1 MSPLEKKLKEI
12 GARFSR
18 IRLEKNLTVD
28 QIAKHT
34 MISKRVIVAIE
45 KGNLQDLPEPFYI
58 KALIAKY
65 AKAIGTVANWDYEK
79 LDHEETSIASQ
90 KSPKV
95 KVHSQQGKSSRSRR
109 SSHISLD
116 AKTKHNQPRESKG
129 FQLKPAHLYLL
140 YLTLVVVAI
149 RSIASLVEEPVVVN
163 NQAVPE
169 QNISLSNQ
177 ETPLNG
183 NVPTTISSASPS
195 QFVSQSSSNN
205 SESVVV
211 DIDLKERCWLKVVVD
226 GKVKFEGTLAKGS
239 KRSWQGKEQIN
250 IIAGNAGGVVVTY
263 NQGKEKILGK
273 PGQVQEVTYTV
284 N

>member
-18 IRLEKNLTVD
+18 IRVEKNLTVE

-34 MISKRVIVAIE
+34 MISKRVLVAIE

-58 KALIAKY
+58 KALISKY

-79 LDHEETSIASQ
+79 LAQEDTSLAAQ
-90 KSPKV
+90 KSPKT
-95 KVHSQQGKSSRSRR
+95 KVNSRR
-109 SSHISLD
+109 DRANNIALSPNL
-116 AKTKHNQPRESKG
+116 ANQNQPRKARG
-129 FQLKPAHLYLL
+129 FQLKSAHLYLI
-140 YLTLVVVAI
+140 YLLLVVVAI
-149 RSIASLVEEPVVVN
+149 KAITSLVEKPVVVN
-163 NQAVPE
+163 NQAVPKQE
-169 QNISLSNQ
+169 VSLS
-177 ETPLNG
+177 EEKTPLIG

-205 SESVVV
+205 SDSVVV

-226 GKVKFEGTLAKGS
+226 GKVEFEGTLSKGS
-239 KRSWQGKEQIN
+239 KRSWQGQEQIN

-263 NQGKEKILGK
+263 NHGKEKILGK

>member
-18 IRLEKNLTVD
+18 IRVEKNLTVE
-28 QIAKHT
+28 QISKHT
-34 MISKRVIVAIE
+34 MISRRVIVAIE

-79 LDHEETSIASQ
+79 LAKEDPSLVSQ
-90 KSPKV
+90 KPQKDKANSHRGRSNIAIQSSVSKPK
-95 KVHSQQGKSSRSRR
+95 
-109 SSHISLD
+109 
-116 AKTKHNQPRESKG
+116 PRFSKG
-129 FQLKPAHLYLL
+129 FQLKPAHLYLI
-140 YLTLVVVAI
+140 YIALVIGAI
-149 RSIASLVEEPVVVN
+149 KAIASWVEEPVIVN
-163 NQAVPE
+163 NQAIPE
-169 QNISLSNQ
+169 QNIALT
-177 ETPLNG
+177 EEKAPLIG

-205 SESVVV
+205 SESVLV

-226 GKVKFEGTLAKGS
+226 GKVEFEGTLSKGS

-263 NQGKEKILGK
+263 NQGKEKILGE

>member
-12 GARFSR
+12 G
-18 IRLEKNLTVD
+18 V
-28 QIAKHT
+28 
-34 MISKRVIVAIE
+34 KRVIVAIE
-45 KGNLQDLPEPFYI
+45 KGNLRDLPEPFYI
-58 KALIAKY
+58 KALISKY
-65 AKAIGTVANWDYEK
+65 AKAIGAVANWDYEK
-79 LDHEETSIASQ
+79 LKQEELNLASQ
-90 KSPKV
+90 KS
-95 KVHSQQGKSSRSRR
+95 QQIKKNSHQGSSRS
-109 SSHISLD
+109 SHATIAPVAHKNKS
-116 AKTKHNQPRESKG
+116 RGSKG
-129 FQLKPAHLYLL
+129 FQLKSAHLYMIYMLL
-140 YLTLVVVAI
+140 VAVAI
-149 RSIASLVEEPVVVN
+149 KTITSFVEQPVIVN
-163 NQAVPE
+163 NQAVPK
-169 QNISLSNQ
+169 QDVSLN
-177 ETPLNG
+177 EDKVPLIG

-195 QFVSQSSSNN
+195 QFVSQSSSND

-263 NQGKEKILGK
+263 NHGKEKILGK